1 MSKVSQPSA
10 SISESAMQ
18 AVRNPETF
26 HIGPGWA
33 AVLVALAVPLVG
45 FIWYAGS
52 ASARTETKVEALD
65 KRTEKIEGQLYA
77 IAIAVNAKPVVG
89 CKTSDKPVIESVS
102 GSFGDVVA
110 ATPKPKTQPMP
121 NIGAKGWP

>member
-1 MSKVSQPSA
+1 MSKVSQPS
-10 SISESAMQ
+10 SISESTLIAL
-18 AVRNPETF
+18 RNPETF

-45 FIWYAGS
+45 FVWYAGS

-65 KRTEKIEGQLYA
+65 KRTEKIETQLYA

-89 CKTSDKPVIESVS
+89 CKTTEKSTIEAFS
-102 GSFGDVVA
+102 GAFGDVVL
-110 ATPKPKTQPMP
+110 ATPKTKPQPLP
-121 NIGAKGWP
+121 NVGAKGWP